1 MAEEGQL
8 YAMELQGNY
17 YCNTATQ
24 FSLTQMSSSVAVT
37 NSASVM
43 LLCNFEWID

>member
-17 YCNTATQ
+17 YYHYESRTGPE
-24 FSLTQMSSSVAVT
+24 SVKAEIFV
-37 NSASVM
+37 NVEM
-43 LLCNFEWID
+43 I